1 VPRDDESRSAVRH
14 RTRGWLVAAAVIA
27 VAGCAAS
34 GAPSTGTGG
43 APSTGAGGAAAAGGG
58 GGRGGA
64 AGGGGPSALTL
75 LVDADQSSNN
85 DDPGF
90 PPSYSDALFEVALTA
105 ASIPY
110 DTLVISPGAT
120 WPITTAQLDRYA
132 AVVWYTAGATADLF
146 SAEQQAAIELWLDAG
161 HKTFVVFSE
170 NLLSDLGPGGTWS
183 TATDNAFLTTY
194 LGAIGWAAG
203 GDAEVAGTGPVSL
216 EGRLYTV
223 DGAPR
228 SPLAGMRFEIFANTP
243 LESTAGLINPGPH
256 STVLATVDADPADT
270 GTNSAV
276 PIIVAHVVGTSAL
289 IYVGLPVENIDGAPK
304 NTSDQLVR
312 GVLQFAGLL

>member
-1 VPRDDESRSAVRH
+1 M
-14 RTRGWLVAAAVIA
+14 AAVIA
-27 VAGCAAS
+27 VAGCAGSA
-34 GAPSTGTGG
+34 ARSTGTGG
-43 APSTGAGGAAAAGGG
+43 APAGGG

-64 AGGGGPSALTL
+64 AGVGGLSALTL

-105 ASIPY
+105 GNIPY
-110 DTLVISPGAT
+110 DNVVISPSVASLLAA
-120 WPITTAQLDRYA
+120 AQLDRYA
-132 AVVWYTAGATADLF
+132 AVVWYTAGAAANLF
-146 SAEQQAAIELWLDAG
+146 SRGDQSAIEHWLDAG
-161 HKTFVVFSE
+161 HRTFIVFSE
-170 NLLSDLGPGGTWS
+170 NLLSDLGSGGTWS
-183 TATDNAFLTTY
+183 AATDNAFLTTY
-194 LGAIGWAAG
+194 LGAVGWAAG
-203 GDAEVAGTGPVSL
+203 GDADVAGTGPLSL

-223 DGAPR
+223 DGVPG
-228 SPLAGMRFEIFANTP
+228 SPLAGMHFEIFANTP
-243 LESTAGLINPGPH
+243 LESTAALINPGPH

-276 PIIVAHVVGTSAL
+276 PIIVAHVVGTSAV

>member
-1 VPRDDESRSAVRH
+1 MPRDADSRSDFPR
-14 RTRGWLVAAAVIA
+14 RTCGLLVAAAVIA
-27 VAGCAAS
+27 VAGCAAG
-34 GAPSTGTGG
+34 GATSSGTGG
-43 APSTGAGGAAAAGGG
+43 AAASGGAGGG
-58 GGRGGA
+58 GGR
-64 AGGGGPSALTL
+64 AGQGPSTLTL

-85 DDPGF
+85 DDAGF

-120 WPITTAQLDRYA
+120 SPLTAAEFDRYA

-146 SAEQQAAIELWLDAG
+146 SAEQQAAIERWLDAG
-161 HKTFVVFSE
+161 HKTLIVFSE
-170 NLLSDLGPGGTWS
+170 NLLSDLGSGGTWS
-183 TATDNAFLTTY
+183 APSDNAFLTTY
-194 LGAIGWAAG
+194 LGAVGWAAG
-203 GDAEVAGTGPVSL
+203 GDAEVAGMGSLSL

-223 DGAPR
+223 DGGSG
-228 SPLAGMRFEIFANTP
+228 SPLAGMHFEVFANTP
-243 LESTAGLINPGPH
+243 LESTADLINPGPN

-276 PIIVAHVVGTSAL
+276 PIIVAHSIGTST
-289 IYVGLPVENIDGAPK
+289 IVYVGLPVENIDGAPK

-312 GVLQFAGLL
+312 GVLQFADLPGTGLEP